1 VTIAVDTIFECHAIM
16 PLMIVPMDKSGRVVL
31 PKAVRDQLQLQAGDE
46 FEVIVDGE
54 MILLRAAQVP
64 SALIDVNGLLVK
76 AAGPRPMPFETIDQ
90 ALEKTRQSRVK
101 LPVR

>member
-1 VTIAVDTIFECHAIM
+1 M

-54 MILLRAAQVP
+54 MILLRATEVE
-64 SALIDVNGLLVK
+64 SALVDVNGLLVK
-76 AAGPRPMPFETIDQ
+76 AGIPKPMPPEAIER
-90 ALEKTRQSRVK
+90 ALEKTRQSRLA
-101 LPVR
+101 LPVE